1 MIENTALYALHE
13 WRQAATAPLTMFA
26 SFSKHAYSNPAS
38 PFAHTQAGRSVAAG
52 FELVERLTR
61 QYAKPGFGIHE
72 TTVDGKKAKVKD
84 VIVLKEKFCNLRHF
98 KRSIKGEKEPKI
110 LVVAPMSGHH
120 ATLLRGTVEALLPH
134 AEVYI
139 TDWIDAKE
147 VPFYEGKFDL
157 DDYIEYVIDF
167 IRFLG
172 KNVHVIAVCQ
182 PAVPVFAATAIM
194 GENEDPY
201 APKSITLIG
210 GPIDT
215 RKNPTKVNEHA
226 REKSLDW
233 FESSV
238 ITRVPFNYPGFM
250 RRVYPGFMQL
260 TGFMT
265 MNLDRHI
272 GEYVKLF
279 NHLVQGDGE
288 SAEAHRKF
296 YNEYL
301 SVSDITAEFYMQT
314 IDKVFKRHCLPK
326 GTFDWRGRM
335 VDPGAIEK
343 TAVLCI
349 EGEKDDISG
358 VGQTKAAISLCT
370 GLPASKKHYHLQKG
384 VGHYGLF
391 NGRNYREQI
400 VPVILKHMKTNA

>member
-1 MIENTALYALHE
+1 MENTALYAMHE
-13 WRQAATAPLTMFA
+13 WRQAATAPLMMFA
-26 SFSKHAYSNPAS
+26 NFSKHLHSSPMS
-38 PFAHTQAGRSVAAG
+38 PFAHTQAGRTFAAG
-52 FELVERLTR
+52 FELVERMTR
-61 QYAKPGFGIHE
+61 QYAKPVFGIHE
-72 TTVDGKKAKVKD
+72 TLVGGKKAKVTQE
-84 VIVLKEKFCNLRHF
+84 VALKEKFCNLLHF

-110 LVVAPMSGHH
+110 LIVAPMSGHH
-120 ATLLRGTVEALLPH
+120 ATLLRGTVEALLPF
-134 AEVYI
+134 ADVYI

-147 VPFYEGKFDL
+147 VPFYEGTFDL
-157 DDYIEYVIDF
+157 DDYVEYVIDF
-167 IRFLG
+167 TRFLG
-172 KNVHVIAVCQ
+172 KNVHIIAVCQ

-194 GENEDPY
+194 AENEDPY

-215 RKNPTKVNEHA
+215 RKAPTKVNEHA
-226 REKSLDW
+226 KEKSLDW
-233 FESSV
+233 FESTV
-238 ITRVPFNYPGFM
+238 ITRVPMNYPGFM

-272 GEYVKLF
+272 GEHVKLF

-301 SVSDITAEFYMQT
+301 SVSDITAEFYLQT

-326 GTFDWRGRM
+326 GTFEWRGRL
-335 VDPGAIEK
+335 VKPELITETG
-343 TAVLCI
+343 VLCI

-358 VGQTKAAISLCT
+358 VGQTKAAISLCK
-370 GLPASKKHYHLQKG
+370 GLRASKKHYHLQKG

-400 VPVILKHMKTNA
+400 VPVILKHMKANA